1 MADVQPA
8 FLVVG
13 QINKVHGIKGE
24 VFIWP
29 LTDRPDSTFVVDARF
44 RVAAERGG
52 GRLGGEEPDEDL
64 PPLVAATVRP
74 FQKGYLVGFEGVGT
88 RNEAEGLRG
97 RYLLKPFQ
105 EVEPLH
111 PDEVFYHQLLGS
123 RVETIDGTV
132 VGSVQEVFS
141 LEPTDLLEVRAGDRT
156 ILIPFTRQVVVHVDR
171 EAKVVRIDP
180 PDGLLDL

>member
-1 MADVQPA
+1 MTDVQPA

-29 LTDRPDSTFVVDARF
+29 LTDRPDATFRVGARF

-52 GRLGGEEPDEDL
+52 GRWGGEAPDEDL
-64 PPLVAATVRP
+64 PPLVAAAVRP
-74 FQKGYLVGFEGVGT
+74 FQKGFLVAFEGVAT
-88 RNEAEGLRG
+88 RNDAEELRG
-97 RYLLKPFQ
+97 RYLLKPFE

-123 RVETIDGTV
+123 RVETVDGTV
-132 VGSVQEVFS
+132 VGTVQEVFS
-141 LEPTDLLEVRAGDRT
+141 LEPTDLLEVRTGDRT
-156 ILIPFTRQVVVHVDR
+156 ILIPFTRHVVVHVDR
-171 EAKVVRIDP
+171 EGKRLRIDP

>member
-29 LTDRPDSTFVVDARF
+29 LTDRPDSTFAAGARF
-44 RVAAERGG
+44 RVAAERRG

-74 FQKGYLVGFEGVGT
+74 FQKGYLVGFEGVAS
-88 RNEAEGLRG
+88 RNDAEVLRG
-97 RYLLKPFQ
+97 RYLLKAF
-105 EVEPLH
+105 EELEPLH

-132 VGSVQEVFS
+132 VGTVQEVFS
-141 LEPTDLLEVRAGDRT
+141 LEPTDLLEVRTGNRT

-171 EAKVVRIDP
+171 EGKLLRIDP